1 MTDKKHIPM
10 GKGSHH
16 IDAFVNTGAAHH
28 DLSVHKPKVEFE
40 RDVTKTFRL
49 PESLGRRLK
58 VHAAQTG
65 QKEKDILIRL
75 ISDYLDE
82 HETDG

>member
-1 MTDKKHIPM
+1 MTDKSHIPL
-10 GKGSHH
+10 GKGSHVLEDFVETGKVSQH
-16 IDAFVNTGAAHH
+16 VVQESAFEA
-28 DLSVHKPKVEFE
+28 E

-65 QKEKDILIRL
+65 QKEKDILIDL
-75 ISDYLDE
+75 ISNYLNE
-82 HETDG
+82 HATGV